1 MLKTEEKNNV
11 AWEMNRASAESPW
24 MLCCLSGGLKKYTE
38 DPVCPEKE
46 AIEVMIER
54 LPSISMIVMPPSSP
68 ATLNALLRKAPELK
82 KIFVADRNAKR
93 LNAWKQS
100 YGDIKNKESVEVLA
114 LSDDDAALSEN
125 IIKEKL
131 NAYTVEL
138 FLGKSAVYI
147 PGRFR
152 RIDPEF
158 SSFLEKNVLRVQQEA
173 CTVAAFRTTRSWHI
187 TMNQLFNLEFK
198 SSLKA
203 DLTEENRKQT
213 VVIVGAGPSL
223 DLNVNVLKKYSD
235 KAIIIA
241 TDASL
246 KTLLD
251 NGITPDFAA
260 TLEDLHLSWRFFSK
274 SLEKKI
280 PLFISI
286 GANHVLARKY
296 TGPAMLVGTA
306 NAPVWLRDLSGGL
319 PEVTTGQCVGH
330 FVFHLAEL
338 FEPSEIVMT
347 GFDLSFRD
355 GKFHAANM
363 ATPYLKDRPESF
375 TVVEVDGINGTKVKT
390 DISMS
395 FYIKYFE
402 NVIKKC
408 SCPVVNATE
417 GGALIRGTRVSS
429 LEDALKDKASK
440 KRIGLSRNVAF
451 NSSEKNSR
459 LSEIAEEIDR
469 MLPEFK
475 NFLDKSAGM
484 SEDNVKNPLSGFS
497 LSSPTFTLL
506 SSCCNV
512 LLISRFS
519 DIAGNYSREK
529 FKEFRDLLQELLI
542 ELIDASNFIKTV
554 LELRNFKAPAQTKL
568 LVLKPENMDISKF
581 SGLFQP
587 ASSLV
592 IYAETALPD
601 IWRNIIDNK
610 VTKVISFDG
619 NIIPDVW
626 SVPDISVVDIKTT
639 FVPQFYERS
648 LWIPSY
654 SLACYDENVLEQ
666 WKKYVPDDINCYIL
680 GDEILWKIP
689 AKN

>member
-1 MLKTEEKNNV
+1 MLKTEEKNIIE
-11 AWEMNRASAESPW
+11 WEMNRASSESPW
-24 MLCCLSGGLKKYTE
+24 TLCRLSGGVKKYTE
-38 DPVCPEKE
+38 EAVCPEKE
-46 AIEVMIER
+46 AVETLKER
-54 LPSISMIVMPPSSP
+54 LASISMIVMPPSSP
-68 ATLNALLRKAPELK
+68 STLNALFRKAPELR
-82 KIFVADRNAKR
+82 KIFVTDRNRER
-93 LNAWKQS
+93 LNAWKKS
-100 YGDIKNKESVEVLA
+100 YGDIEKKEAVEVLA
-114 LSDDDAALSEN
+114 LPDDDTALSEN

-131 NAYTVEL
+131 NCHITEL

-158 SSFLEKNVLRVQQEA
+158 SMFLEKNVLRVQREA

-187 TMNQLFNLEFK
+187 TMNQLLNLDFK
-198 SSLKA
+198 SSVKT
-203 DLTEENRKQT
+203 DLTEESKKQT

-223 DLNVNVLKKYSD
+223 DFNVNVLKKYSD
-235 KAIIIA
+235 RAIIIA

-251 NGITPDFAA
+251 NGIMPDFAA

-296 TGPAMLVGTA
+296 PGPAILIGDV
-306 NAPVWLRDLSGGL
+306 NAPEWLKALSCGL
-319 PEVTTGQCVGH
+319 PEVETGQCVGH

-338 FEPSEIVMT
+338 LEPSEIVMT

-375 TVVEVDGINGTKVKT
+375 TLVEVDGMNGTKVKT

-402 NVIKKC
+402 NAIKKC
-408 SCPVVNATE
+408 RCPVINATE
-417 GGALIRGTRVSS
+417 GGAMIRGARISS
-429 LEDALKDKASK
+429 LQDALKDKTPK
-440 KRIGLSRNVAF
+440 KRIGLLDNAEFNVNENNF
-451 NSSEKNSR
+451 Q
-459 LSEIAEEIDR
+459 LSQISGEINR
-469 MLPEFK
+469 MLPELEK
-475 NFLDKSAGM
+475 LLDKSSGM
-484 SEDNVKNPLSGFS
+484 SEKNVKNPLSGFS
-497 LSSPTFTLL
+497 LSSPAFTLL

-519 DIAGNYSREK
+519 DIAKTYSREK
-529 FKEFRDLLQELLI
+529 FREFRDLLQELLI
-542 ELIDASNFIKTV
+542 ELIDASHFIKIV
-554 LELRNFKAPAQTKL
+554 LELKNFKAPGQTRVM
-568 LVLKPENMDISKF
+568 VLKPENMDISKL
-581 SGLFQP
+581 SGFFP
-587 ASSLV
+587 EGSLV
-592 IYAETALPD
+592 IPAETALPD
-601 IWRNIIDNK
+601 IWRSIIDNK
-610 VTKVISFDG
+610 VTKIISFDG

-626 SVPDISVVDIKTT
+626 SVPDISVIDMKTVFT
-639 FVPQFYERS
+639 PQFYERS

-654 SLACYDENVLEQ
+654 SLACPDGNILEH
-666 WKKYVPDDINCYIL
+666 WKKYVPDDINCYL
-680 GDEILWKIP
+680 PGDEILWKTP